1 MMLDKLAQAKQ
12 TMADAMRTSDS
23 HLYSTV
29 YGESGQILMEGGLL
43 IQGRE
48 EIEKQIAS
56 FMGLLGPMET
66 VYETKDVWNQDDLIY
81 ESGHFSYSYAD
92 RGEQP
97 FYTGTY
103 VFIWK
108 LNPDGSPQIYRNI
121 SIDD

>member
-1 MMLDKLAQAKQ
+1 MNELLVQAKQ
-12 TMADAMRTSDS
+12 TMAEAMRTSDS
-23 HLYSTV
+23 HLYATV
-29 YGESGQILMEGGLL
+29 YGENGQILMEGGLL

-66 VYETKDVWNQDDLIY
+66 SYLTKDIWHQDELIY
-81 ESGHFSYSYAD
+81 ESGHFSYAYAQST
-92 RGEQP
+92 EKP

-108 LNPDGSPQIYRNI
+108 LDDQGSPYIYRNI